1 MGALT
6 MPTYDTPTAIA
17 ATVDVVGGDIRIVAS
32 ARTDTTV
39 DVTPSDP
46 SNPEDVRA
54 AEQTRVE
61 YANGRLNIKTPK
73 LRSWMPGNT
82 GGATDVTI
90 ELPAGSEIH
99 ATAALADI
107 TAEGELGHARIKT
120 GLGKIRVEHATT
132 ANLQTGLGDITLDRA
147 TGHVDVKAGSGQVRI
162 GALDFTGVV
171 KNSNGDT
178 WIGTAT
184 GHLRVSAANGDIA
197 IDRSEAS
204 VGAKSSNGDVR
215 LGAVSHGTAV
225 LESKL
230 GDVEIGIPEGRAAY
244 LDVRSGAGRVHNDL
258 ESAEQPGDAT
268 ETVEVR
274 ARTTAGDV
282 LVRRS

>member
-6 MPTYDTPTAIA
+6 MPTYDTPSPIA
-17 ATVDVVGGDIRIVAS
+17 ATVDVVGGDVHVIAAS
-32 ARTDTTV
+32 RSDTTV
-39 DVTPSDP
+39 EVAPSDP
-46 SNPEDVRA
+46 SNREDVRA

-61 YANGRLNIKTPK
+61 YVNGHLNVKAPK
-73 LRSWMPGNT
+73 LRSWLPGNT
-82 GGATDVTI
+82 GGAVDVTI
-90 ELPAGSEIH
+90 ELPAGSDVH
-99 ATAALADI
+99 ATAALADVR
-107 TAEGELGHARIKT
+107 AEGELGQARIQT
-120 GLGKIRVEHATT
+120 GMGKIRVEHAAT

-147 TGHVDVKAGSGQVRI
+147 TGHVDVKAGSGQVRL

-184 GHLRVSAANGDIA
+184 GHLRVNAANGDIA
-197 IDRSEAS
+197 IERSEAS

-215 LGAVSHGTAV
+215 LGAVARGTAV

-244 LDVRSGAGRVHNDL
+244 LDVRSTAGRVHNDL
-258 ESAEQPGDAT
+258 ESAEKPADAS

-274 ARTTAGDV
+274 ARTAAGDV

>member
-1 MGALT
+1 
-6 MPTYDTPTAIA
+6 MPTYDTPTPIA
-17 ATVDVVGGDIRIVAS
+17 ATVDVVGGDVRIIAS
-32 ARTDTTV
+32 GRTDTTV
-39 DVTPSDP
+39 EVAPSDP
-46 SNPEDVRA
+46 TNREDVRA

-61 YANGRLNIKTPK
+61 YADGRLHVKTPK
-73 LRSWMPGNT
+73 LRAWLPGSD

-90 ELPAGSEIH
+90 ELPAGSDIH

-107 TAEGELGHARIKT
+107 RADGELGRVRVKT
-120 GLGKIRVEHATT
+120 GVGKIRVELAT
-132 ANLQTGLGDITLDRA
+132 AADLQTGIGDITLDRA
-147 TGHVDVKAGSGQVRI
+147 TGHVDVKAGSGEVRI

-184 GHLRVSAANGDIA
+184 GHLRVNAANGDIA

-215 LGAVSHGTAV
+215 VGAVSHGTAV

-244 LDVRSGAGRVHNDL
+244 LDVRSSVGRVHNAL
-258 ESAEQPGDAT
+258 ESAEKPDDAT

-274 ARTTAGDV
+274 ARTAAGDV

>member
-1 MGALT
+1 MGALN
-6 MPTYDTPTAIA
+6 MPTYETPAAIA
-17 ATVDVVGGDIRIVAS
+17 ATVDMVGGDLRISAS

-39 DVTPSDP
+39 DVTPSD
-46 SNPEDVRA
+46 SANREDVRA

-61 YANGRLNIKTPK
+61 LAGGHLTVKAPK
-73 LRSWMPGNT
+73 LRSWLPGNT
-82 GGATDVTI
+82 GGAVDVTI
-90 ELPAGSEIH
+90 ALPAGSDIH
-99 ATAALADI
+99 ATSALADI
-107 TAEGELGHARIKT
+107 RTDGELGQVRIKT
-120 GLGKIRVEHATT
+120 GMGKIRIEHATS

-204 VGAKSSNGDVR
+204 VGAKSANGDVR
-215 LGAVSHGTAV
+215 LGAVSGGTAV

-244 LDVRSGAGRVHNDL
+244 LDVRSTAGRVHNDL
-258 ESAEQPGDAT
+258 DSSEKPADAT
-268 ETVEVR
+268 EAVEVR
-274 ARTTAGDV
+274 ARTAAGDV
-282 LVRRS
+282 LIRRS

>member
-1 MGALT
+1 
-6 MPTYDTPTAIA
+6 MPTYNTPSPIS
-17 ATVDVVGGDIRIVAS
+17 ATVDVVAGDVHIVAGER
-32 ARTDTTV
+32 ADTTV
-39 DVTPSDP
+39 EVVPSDP
-46 SNPEDVRA
+46 SNREDVRA

-61 YANGRLNIKTPK
+61 YANGRLLVKTPK
-73 LRSWMPGNT
+73 QLRSLMARST
-82 GGATDVTI
+82 GGATEVTI
-90 ELPAGSEIH
+90 ELPAGSDVH
-99 ATAALADI
+99 VTSALADVR
-107 TAEGELGHARIKT
+107 AEGELANARIKT
-120 GLGKIRVEHATT
+120 GLGKVRVEHATT
-132 ANLQTGLGDITLDRA
+132 ANLQTGIGDITLDRA

-244 LDVRSGAGRVHNDL
+244 LDVRSGAGRVHNAL
-258 ESAEQPGDAT
+258 ESAEKPDDAA